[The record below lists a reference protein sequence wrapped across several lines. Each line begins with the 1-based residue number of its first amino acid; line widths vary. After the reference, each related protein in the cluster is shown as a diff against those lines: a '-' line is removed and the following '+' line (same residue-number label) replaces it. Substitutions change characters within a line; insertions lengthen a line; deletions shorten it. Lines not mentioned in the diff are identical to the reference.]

1 MLSSV
6 AAEALSCIAAVGASL
21 VQKGRGTRSELSSV
35 EADRLGDDGLSD
47 EVSIDD
53 AKVGIPLSYQ
63 VVIGQGVDPLEGY
76 SANSNEAGHSGEVG
90 VGFFKTRSC

>member
-1 MLSSV
+1 VLSSV
-6 AAEALSCIAAVGASL
+6 AAETLPCVAAVGASL

-47 EVSIDD
+47 EISKYD
-53 AKVGIPLSYQ
+53 AKVGISLSYQ

-76 SANSNEAGHSGEVG
+76 SANSNEAGHSREVR